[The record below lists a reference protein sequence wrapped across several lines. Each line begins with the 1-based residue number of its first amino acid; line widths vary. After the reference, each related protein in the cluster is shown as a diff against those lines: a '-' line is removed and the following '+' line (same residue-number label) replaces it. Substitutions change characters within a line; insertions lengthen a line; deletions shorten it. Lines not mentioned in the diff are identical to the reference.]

1 MTFIRTL
8 FSISLLLFTFN
19 THAASV
25 WKVSS
30 KTHSLYIGGTIHIL
44 TPDDYPLPKEYDIA
58 YQNSNK
64 LVFETDMVAVSQAEF
79 AQKMMSLMTYSDGTT
94 IDKVLDA
101 DTYQA
106 LVVFLSS
113 KGVPI
118 QALAAYKP
126 GMIAITLSLMELNA
140 MGYTSEGVD
149 VFYSKMATANNK
161 PQAWLETPDEQ
172 LQFLANMG
180 NEDPSAMIDYTLKD
194 IATMEETF
202 GKLHKAWFKGDMSAM
217 ADVGITP
224 FKADYPGIY
233 DDLIATRNNN
243 WLPQIVSMLDD
254 EPKELI
260 LVGALHLSGPD
271 GVLAKLKAK
280 GYSVEQL

>member
-1 MTFIRTL
+1 MTFIRAL
-8 FSISLLLFTFN
+8 SSIFLLLFAFN
-19 THAASV
+19 IHAASI

-64 LVFETDMVAVSQAEF
+64 VVFETDMVAVRQPEF

-118 QALAAYKP
+118 QALGAYKP
-126 GMIAITLSLMELNA
+126 GMIAITLSMMELNA

-149 VFYSKMATANNK
+149 VFYSKLATGHSK

-172 LQFLANMG
+172 LQFLTNMG
-180 NEDPSAMIDYTLKD
+180 DDDPSTMIDYTLKD
-194 IATMEETF
+194 IATMEDTF
-202 GKLHKAWFKGDMSAM
+202 GKLHKAWSKGDMSAM
-217 ADVGITP
+217 ADVGIYP
-224 FKADYPGIY
+224 FKADYPAIY
-233 DDLIATRNNN
+233 EDLISTRNKN
-243 WLPQIVSMLDD
+243 WFPQIVSMLED
-254 EPKELI
+254 EPTELI
-260 LVGALHLSGPD
+260 LVGALHLAGPD
-271 GVLAKLKAK
+271 GILTKLQAK
-280 GYSVEQL
+280 GYTIEQM